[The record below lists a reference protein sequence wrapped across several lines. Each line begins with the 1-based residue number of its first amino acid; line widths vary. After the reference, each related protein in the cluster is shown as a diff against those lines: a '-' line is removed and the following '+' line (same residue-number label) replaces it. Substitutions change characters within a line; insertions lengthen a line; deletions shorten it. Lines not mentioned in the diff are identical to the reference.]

1 MLTGAKATRAT
12 IYSSDFYPNTLLIC
26 YALGYKQ
33 TAYRSTHR
41 STQLH
46 PQNQEKKWKE
56 NVLKVELLY

>member
-46 PQNQEKKWKE
+46 PQNQEKK
-56 NVLKVELLY
+56 